1 MFCRVQDDEG
11 RFHCICTDGWAQPNC
26 SEETDE
32 CEEGHF
38 CQNGATCMVSH
49 KSKNGFL
56 LISVI
61 PHRMS
66 LTASAVPALLAG
78 VDISVLTM
86 LMSVLPIPVRTEAP
100 AM

>member
-1 MFCRVQDDEG
+1 
-11 RFHCICTDGWAQPNC
+11 
-26 SEETDE
+26 
-32 CEEGHF
+32 
-38 CQNGATCMVSH
+38 MVSH

>member
-1 MFCRVQDDEG
+1 
-11 RFHCICTDGWAQPNC
+11 
-26 SEETDE
+26 
-32 CEEGHF
+32 
-38 CQNGATCMVSH
+38 MVSH

-56 LISVI
+56 LISVT

-86 LMSVLPIPVRTEAP
+86 LMSVLPIPVRMEAP